1 MSPQIYLCNEAP
13 KKLQPM
19 NVYCDYKPS
28 FATMGY
34 GLYTKKQKLAFWRF
48 ISSGSNARE
57 VVADI
62 GYAFMENKKTSLN
75 LFSLFNDAAI
85 GEFQADIA
93 KRIFGFFANLVNIFQ
108 DSANNLTPL
117 CYSFKTCHSGNYL
130 CMKQRKR
137 RPSIRLESE
146 LNTYILDEYS
156 KF

>member
-1 MSPQIYLCNEAP
+1 
-13 KKLQPM
+13 M
-19 NVYCDYKPS
+19 NVYIDYKPS

-62 GYAFMENKKTSLN
+62 GDAVMENKKTSLN

-108 DSANNLTPL
+108 DSANNLTWVI
-117 CYSFKTCHSGNYL
+117 T
-130 CMKQRKR
+130 
-137 RPSIRLESE
+137 RL
-146 LNTYILDEYS
+146 LY
-156 KF
+156 